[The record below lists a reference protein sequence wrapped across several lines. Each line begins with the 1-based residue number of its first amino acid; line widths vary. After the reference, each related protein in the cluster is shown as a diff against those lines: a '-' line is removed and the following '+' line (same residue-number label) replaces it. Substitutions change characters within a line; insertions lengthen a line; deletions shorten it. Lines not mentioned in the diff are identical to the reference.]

1 MSQSAKHAAWQRLPQ
16 IVSFENRASFT
27 ETYGFAG
34 NSGKVNLEGQ
44 LLRAADRPS
53 NTVYVF
59 MHPTSTLQLLPMPT
73 ALADLGLHVLC
84 AASRYAKNDSAL
96 IMENVVVD
104 LGRWLRH
111 ARETLGYSQVILVGW
126 SGGGSLSLFYQAQ
139 AEHTDVT
146 QTPAGDPIDLAGEKL
161 LPADGVIFVAAHLSR
176 AETLTEWIDPSV
188 IDELDPDRR
197 DARLDIYSPEC
208 PARPPYTADFIAA
221 FRAGQVAR
229 NRKITAWCQDKM
241 EQLRKAR
248 TGELERAFVV
258 HRTMCDVRWLDPSVD
273 PNDRKPNWCYMGDP
287 RAVNVGP
294 VGLARFST
302 LRSWLSQW
310 SYDLSNAKGPA
321 NAAKIRNT
329 SVLQIENTADDAVP
343 ATHNPT
349 IHAALATADKR
360 LLQIEGA
367 THYYVGQPELLRQC
381 TDAVIGW
388 SREKRLLLD

>member
-1 MSQSAKHAAWQRLPQ
+1 MTDSTHTAAWQRLPQ
-16 IVSFENRASFT
+16 IVSFADRVSFT

-44 LLRAADRPS
+44 LLCAADRPS
-53 NTVYVF
+53 STIYVF
-59 MHPTSTLQLLPMPT
+59 MHPTSTLQLLPMPM
-73 ALADLGLHVLC
+73 ALADRGLHVLC

-96 IMENVVVD
+96 IMEKVVID
-104 LGRWLRH
+104 LGQWLRH
-111 ARETLGYSQVILVGW
+111 AREVLGYRRVILVGW

-139 AEHTDVT
+139 AEKTDVT
-146 QTPAGDPIDLAGEKL
+146 HTPAGDPIDLAAEKL

-197 DARLDIYSPEC
+197 NLTFDIYSPEC
-208 PARPPYTADFIAA
+208 PAQPPYTADFIAA
-221 FRAGQVAR
+221 FRTAQIAR
-229 NRKITAWCQDKM
+229 NRKITAWCQEKL
-241 EQLRKAR
+241 EQLRAAK
-248 TGELERAFVV
+248 TGEMERAFVV

-273 PNDRKPNWCYMGDP
+273 PNGREPGRCYMGDP

-294 VGLARFST
+294 VGLARYST

-321 NAAKIRNT
+321 NAAKIRHS

-360 LLQIEGA
+360 LLRIDGA
-367 THYYVGQPELLRQC
+367 THYYVGQPELLEQSI
-381 TDAVIGW
+381 DAVTAW